1 MVKMMNAGILGFFIQ
16 QEQIVSQNNM
26 LSLVK
31 AQKLLLKL
39 HQQPCGF
46 SVCCCTWIQGGF
58 WVSCLLWDNSMG
70 L

>member
-26 LSLVK
+26 LSLEK

-39 HQQPCGF
+39 HQQT
-46 SVCCCTWIQGGF
+46 TWIFNVLPHMDPG
-58 WVSCLLWDNSMG
+58 WVLDELPAVG
-70 L
+70 